1 MPHAEQTPAVP
12 VIRGAL
18 FADARLIALM
28 QMLQVLVRTEATTAS
43 LRSARGVQ
51 GQATKGQRKVK
62 LPPLEREAAAKPMD
76 ADALF
81 DEVDTDRSGTISA
94 SELLQYLLKQPGG
107 QPSKVQMLL
116 SSITTD
122 ANGEISRSE
131 WQKAWASGSLSLLD
145 PAWAASH
152 AEPQRVSAFAMR
164 VLLAVIRLAAARS
177 GVDDSKSASVANEK
191 AAKGE
196 KSSKVTR
203 MARGYIQ
210 TLRSSSRS
218 DETEAALTDLSRLAA
233 GSGPTVAAALSNE
246 EGGLEALV
254 EQGAHGTLNAKEMAV
269 ALLRRV
275 ADLSHEERTA
285 IAAAGG
291 LATIVKM
298 LSSSTSTARMRVEA
312 CAALAN
318 LARDHAAN
326 QAAIAKA
333 GAVPHLVRVL
343 ESKLEGEALAAASAL
358 CAVSASQDAA
368 TMKIVCKEDTLVPLA
383 KWALP
388 VMLAMTAA
396 TESTTNEE
404 ALDLLLSTLRLKE
417 APAEPPARPNAA
429 TAGADAKA
437 LRTVAQAIGTAEVDA
452 QECLPSGLLS
462 GIVELSTTST
472 KVAEHAA
479 LTALIVAYEAS
490 PQEMVDSGALGM
502 CVDLLLDGA
511 SRELILT
518 ESGAA
523 LRHLAHTST
532 GRASLISA
540 CVPQL
545 AAGLAASVA
554 LAQEQTTDVLAS
566 LAATDEGRHAI
577 CAAEGAPEEL
587 VRLADG
593 KSTASK
599 LASDTAVAILRTIA
613 MQPAL
618 RSALIRAGAVQPLV
632 NRLRSGTTEDLVVT
646 SALRALN
653 TLPSGQLDTANAGG
667 VAPLVSLLR
676 YGRPQMQQDARE
688 ILHGLSANIGTRE
701 KVVAD
706 TDVVAACVAAFSL
719 NSPRSP
725 RPGRS
730 LGSPRGS
737 SSRAL
742 GSPLKGRSLG
752 SPRGSSSRALGS
764 PLKGRSLGSPT
775 RGSSKRLRLDWGSE
789 EGSAQLQLARI
800 LADVAAAGRAKDVVE
815 AGGVAAL
822 IEVLQQN
829 TGDTCAEAL
838 RALRTLVDDR
848 ASHAPLAA
856 SGLARLVELSTKSN
870 DETIREG
877 ATATLVKLGCGGDQ
891 SAVEAMASSEGLIE
905 LLVRQLGGG
914 ADEQHSATMVLV
926 ELSAHASALASLV
939 KLGGVAP
946 LVSVAE
952 QHESA
957 EARRA
962 AAMVL
967 ARLAAPPHVESL
979 LQATRLLCTS
989 LTYFPHGALA
999 FATALSHLVFL
1010 PKGFADIL
1018 HHGVAPL
1025 AGLLSSKLTDV
1036 QGPVLTTLAKLVSQA
1051 EGQAAV
1057 GAEVEIEQLV
1067 RIAGNY
1073 ETSPSTQTHSIGIL
1087 CELTRQD
1094 ALHTKLLRYGVVR
1107 TLLSAM
1113 QQSGSMQQAAVAAL
1127 RRLTCGISSPQGEL
1141 EIKSAGGVPAIIDL
1155 LFTQAVEIQPDAM
1168 AIVRALTECDATRNA
1183 VAAVPDAIAACL
1195 SVLDCTNAS
1204 EAAMV
1209 DATGCLACLA
1219 YTGMSAGTIAPHICS
1234 VRAHGLV

>member
-752 SPRGSSSRALGS
+752 SP
-764 PLKGRSLGSPT
+764 T

-789 EGSAQLQLARI
+789 EGSAQLQLAGI

-1155 LFTQAVEIQPDAM
+1155 LLTQAVEIQPDAM

-1219 YTGMSAGTIAPHICS
+1219 YTGMSAGTITIAPHICS